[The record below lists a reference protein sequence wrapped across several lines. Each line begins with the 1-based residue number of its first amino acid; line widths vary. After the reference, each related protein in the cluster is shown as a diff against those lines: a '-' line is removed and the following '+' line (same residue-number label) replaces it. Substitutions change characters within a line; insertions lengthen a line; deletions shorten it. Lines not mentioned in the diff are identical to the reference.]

1 MPLDTVQ
8 KDLEPW
14 QWPEE
19 EWRRRVNPVR
29 AGRSLRP
36 DSWPGGKRCAVALS
50 FDSDHD
56 TNELRDGGKSIG
68 RLSWGQYGSRVG
80 VPRILELLKRTQV
93 PATFFVPAVSALLY
107 PDEQRRVV
115 AEGHEI
121 GLHGWI
127 HEVNSALTE
136 KDERDL
142 HLRSSDTLTQIT
154 GVRPVGMRTPS
165 WDFSPATLK
174 IQREMGLLYDSSLMA
189 DNDPYELE
197 EHGERTGIV
206 ELPVEWI
213 RDDAVY
219 FNMNRFAALRPY
231 TAPTTVLDIFR
242 REFDAAYDEGGLFL
256 LTMHPHVIGYR
267 SRMFI
272 LEELIRH
279 MQAMPDV
286 WFATHRDV
294 ALHAKAL
301 MQTC

>member
-1 MPLDTVQ
+1 MPPDLAQ
-8 KDLEPW
+8 QGLEPW
-14 QWPEE
+14 QWPEDQ
-19 EWRRRVNPVR
+19 WRSRVNHVR

-68 RLSWGQYGSRVG
+68 RMSWGQYGSRVG
-80 VPRILELLKRTQV
+80 VPRILELLKRTGV

-107 PDEQRRVV
+107 PHEQRRVI

-127 HEVNSALTE
+127 HEVNSTLSEA
-136 KDERDL
+136 DERDL
-142 HLRSSDTLTQIT
+142 HLRSCDVLTQIT

-242 REFDAAYDEGGLFL
+242 REFDAAYEEGGLFL
-256 LTMHPHVIGYR
+256 LTMHPHVITYR

-279 MQAMPDV
+279 MQALPDV

-301 MQTC
+301 M

>member
-1 MPLDTVQ
+1 MPPDLAQ
-8 KDLEPW
+8 QGLEPW
-14 QWPEE
+14 QWPEDQ
-19 EWRRRVNPVR
+19 WRSRVNHVR

-36 DSWPGGKRCAVALS
+36 DNWPGGKRCAVALS

-68 RLSWGQYGSRVG
+68 RMSWGQYGSRVG
-80 VPRILELLKRTQV
+80 VPRILELLKRTGV

-107 PDEQRRVV
+107 PHEQRRVI

-127 HEVNSALTE
+127 HEVNSTLSEA
-136 KDERDL
+136 DERDL
-142 HLRSSDTLTQIT
+142 HLRSCDVLTQIT

-242 REFDAAYDEGGLFL
+242 REFDAAYEEGGLFL
-256 LTMHPHVIGYR
+256 LTMHPHVITYR

-279 MQAMPDV
+279 MQALPDV

-301 MQTC
+301 M

>member
-1 MPLDTVQ
+1 MPLDLAQ
-8 KDLEPW
+8 QGLEPW
-14 QWPEE
+14 QWPEDQ
-19 EWRRRVNPVR
+19 WRSRVNHVR

-80 VPRILELLKRTQV
+80 VPRILELLKRTGV

-107 PDEQRRVV
+107 PHEQRRVI

-127 HEVNSALTE
+127 HEVNSTLSEA
-136 KDERDL
+136 DERDL
-142 HLRSSDTLTQIT
+142 HLRSCDVLTQIT

-242 REFDAAYDEGGLFL
+242 REFDAAYEEGGLFL
-256 LTMHPHVIGYR
+256 LTMHPHVITYR

-279 MQAMPDV
+279 MQALPDV

-301 MQTC
+301 M